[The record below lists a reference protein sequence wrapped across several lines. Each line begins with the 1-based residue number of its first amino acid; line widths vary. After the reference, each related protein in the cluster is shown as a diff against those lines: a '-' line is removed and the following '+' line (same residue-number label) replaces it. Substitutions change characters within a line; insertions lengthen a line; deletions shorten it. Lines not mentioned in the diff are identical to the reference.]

1 MNDDKL
7 VIFQSKIQELA
18 RDEDLSGR
26 TWRVLASLLGKLDW
40 ENWLE
45 INQTNLAKELDIDR
59 CSISTEIRKLVS
71 KGIVIRGPRMTR
83 SYYYKLNINYSF
95 GNEQRCGW

>member
-45 INQTNLAKELDIDR
+45 INQTNLAK
-59 CSISTEIRKLVS
+59 
-71 KGIVIRGPRMTR
+71 
-83 SYYYKLNINYSF
+83 
-95 GNEQRCGW
+95 